1 MCEYT
6 TGLAIEWHGD
16 IEGDMRP
23 QGLMC
28 LALYASVMIERQTM
42 TALYMYYYGPAN
54 GRRAEGVL
62 NSLFQHFECQK
73 TAFNCWA
80 NEFLRRKW
88 DKLRLPT
95 ANTWRLAV

>member
-6 TGLAIEWHGD
+6 TGSALEWHGD

-42 TALYMYYYGPAN
+42 IALSMYYYDLQIAGE
-54 GRRAEGVL
+54 RRAFSTL
-62 NSLFQHFECQK
+62 CFSTPNARRSLSIAGLTKSCVGQPLIPGDWPFS
-73 TAFNCWA
+73 
-80 NEFLRRKW
+80 
-88 DKLRLPT
+88 
-95 ANTWRLAV
+95 

>member
-1 MCEYT
+1 MNIR
-6 TGLAIEWHGD
+6 AIEWHGD
-16 IEGDMRP
+16 IEGDMR
-23 QGLMC
+23 LMC

-42 TALYMYYYGPAN
+42 TALYMYYYDLQMAGE
-54 GRRAEGVL
+54 RRAFSTL
-62 NSLFQHFECQK
+62 LFQHSECQK